1 MDTLVFVLLTIS
13 IALWLSYPA
22 SEPFTDKEPAKA
34 TQAKATQA
42 KATQAKAT
50 QAKATQAKAT
60 QAPAKATQAK
70 GTEPES
76 QPYLQRSFVTIPEST
91 ENPRMNCPH
100 NYEIAN
106 RELQVQFQDISLGA
120 FGYSKNPY
128 IDLTRFVNFKTIK
141 EPLPVNPDF
150 F

>member
-22 SEPFTDKEPAKA
+22 SEPFIDKEPTQATKAKATQPPAKA
-34 TQAKATQA
+34 T
-42 KATQAKAT
+42 
-50 QAKATQAKAT
+50 
-60 QAPAKATQAK
+60 PAK
-70 GTEPES
+70 GTEQES

-91 ENPRMNCPH
+91 ENPGMNCPQ

-106 RELQVQFQDISLGA
+106 RELQVQFQDISLSA

>member
-22 SEPFTDKEPAKA
+22 SEPFTDKEPTQA
-34 TQAKATQA
+34 TQAKATQP
-42 KATQAKAT
+42 QAKE
-50 QAKATQAKAT
+50 Q
-60 QAPAKATQAK
+60 
-70 GTEPES
+70 ES

-91 ENPRMNCPH
+91 ENPGMNCPQ

-106 RELQVQFQDISLGA
+106 RELQVQFQDISMAA

-128 IDLTRFVNFKTIK
+128 IDMTRFVNFKTIK

>member
-13 IALWLSYPA
+13 IALWLSYP
-22 SEPFTDKEPAKA
+22 SPEPFTDKGSTK
-34 TQAKATQA
+34 T
-42 KATQAKAT
+42 
-50 QAKATQAKAT
+50 
-60 QAPAKATQAK
+60 
-70 GTEPES
+70 TEPIKPKEPTEAKDPPQEA
-76 QPYLQRSFVTIPEST
+76 QPYLQRSFVPIPEST

>member
-1 MDTLVFVLLTIS
+1 MDTLVFVLLTIA
-13 IALWLSYPA
+13 IALWMSYP
-22 SEPFTDKEPAKA
+22 STEPFTDKELTEPATDKEPA
-34 TQAKATQA
+34 TESATEP
-42 KATQAKAT
+42 ATAT
-50 QAKATQAKAT
+50 ATAAT
-60 QAPAKATQAK
+60 EPT
-70 GTEPES
+70 TEPEGS
-76 QPYLQRSFVTIPEST
+76 PYLQRSFVTIPEST
-91 ENPRMNCPH
+91 ENPGMNCPH

-128 IDLTRFVNFKTIK
+128 IDLTRFVNFKTIQ

>member
-22 SEPFTDKEPAKA
+22 SEPFTDKEPTQA
-34 TQAKATQA
+34 TQAKATQP
-42 KATQAKAT
+42 
-50 QAKATQAKAT
+50 
-60 QAPAKATQAK
+60 PAKATQAK

-91 ENPRMNCPH
+91 ENPRMNCPQ